1 MIALLKDLLKPIRK
15 EESGNGQKECKG
27 VDKMRKIGYTV
38 CDICKAAYF
47 YSGLADEDSELYIRC
62 RGGLA
67 RIEACCGQKTRE
79 ASPEEVSD
87 LLRREDKASNKIQG
101 NS

>member
-38 CDICKAAYF
+38 CDICKDVYF
-47 YSGLADEDSELYIRC
+47 YSGLADEDDDFFIRC
-62 RGGLA
+62 RGGVA
-67 RIEACCGQKTRE
+67 RIEACCGRRTRE

-87 LLRREDKASNKIQG
+87 LLRRENRN
-101 NS
+101 NSRT